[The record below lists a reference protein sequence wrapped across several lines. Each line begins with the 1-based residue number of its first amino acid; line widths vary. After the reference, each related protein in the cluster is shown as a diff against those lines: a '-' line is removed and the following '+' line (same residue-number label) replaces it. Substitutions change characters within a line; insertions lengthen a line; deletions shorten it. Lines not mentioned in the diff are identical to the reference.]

1 MKPSLG
7 ALLAVLLF
15 CFSCASLARPGGGD
29 AFDGDRGWSA
39 PAAPRDDDDHQPS
52 TPTSREP
59 ATRRRH
65 TGSQEDGGSG
75 GGGGGDVDIGF
86 VIELVLLCVR
96 YPALGAVVVTG
107 IGGYWILS
115 RRFKGLQKDWSVGA
129 PPTRVHTHHRA
140 NVSRT
145 ALDRLR
151 ADDPHFSAVLLEDF
165 VYSLYAELQARRPRG
180 GLQSIA
186 AFVAPAVATRL
197 ADPSLEGVFG
207 VVIGALRFTN
217 FGSDSEWNRLTVEV
231 EVNLSEVRAGQTARY
246 YAVDRLQLVRAVG
259 ARSRPPARARKLD
272 CSNCG
277 APLEGMRGTSCGY
290 CQQEVGGGRLDWL
303 VTSVERLKTEERP
316 PLVTHTA
323 VERGNELPTLVAQGA
338 NARLAELV
346 KRDPQST
353 EQALRA
359 RIELVFTALQ
369 RGWST
374 RDLTVIRPFV
384 TDNLFQYFGYWID
397 LYQQQRARNVTENA
411 RILNVVVANVLS
423 DAVYDSVTVRL
434 FATSLDYTLSDDG
447 QLLSGSRTEERAYTE
462 YWTLIRGRSAQGRPR
477 AEPVCP
483 SCGAPLQI
491 GMAGNCAYCHARIVS
506 GDFDW
511 VLSRIEQDEAYGG

>member
-1 MKPSLG
+1 VRRRGLTPSLG
-7 ALLAVLLF
+7 ALVAVLLL
-15 CFSCASLARPGGGD
+15 SIATLARPGGGD
-29 AFDGDRGWSA
+29 AFDGDPGFSA
-39 PAAPRDDDDHQPS
+39 PAAPFDDGDHQPS
-52 TPTSREP
+52 SPPSREP
-59 ATRRRH
+59 ATRRRQ
-65 TGSQEDGGSG
+65 GSPRDG

-86 VIELVLLCVR
+86 VIELVMLCIR
-96 YPALGAVVVTG
+96 YPALGALVVAGV
-107 IGGYWILS
+107 GGYWVLS
-115 RRFKGLQKDWSVGA
+115 RGRTRGQTDWSVGA
-129 PPTRVHTHHRA
+129 PPTRVHAARHA

-145 ALDRLR
+145 ALGRLQ

-165 VYSLYAELQARRPRG
+165 VYALYAEIQARRPRG

-186 AFVAPAVATRL
+186 AFVAPDVAARL

-207 VVIGALRFTN
+207 VVIGALRFTT
-217 FGSDSEWNRLTVEV
+217 FTTDAQWNRLTVEV
-231 EVNLSEVRAGQTARY
+231 EVNLSEVRAGQTSRY
-246 YAVDRLQLVRAVG
+246 YAVDQLELVRALG

-277 APLEGMRGTSCGY
+277 APLEGMRGTRCGY

-303 VTSVERLKTEERP
+303 VTRVERLKTEERP

-323 VERGNELPTLVAQGA
+323 VERGNDLPTLVAQGA

-346 KRDPQST
+346 QRDPQST
-353 EQALRA
+353 EQALRG
-359 RIELVFTALQ
+359 RIELVFASLQ

-374 RDLTVIRPFV
+374 RDLAAIRPFV

-397 LYQQQRARNVTENA
+397 LYLQQRARNITENA

-423 DAVYDSVTVRL
+423 DAVYDAVTVRL
-434 FATSLDYTLSDDG
+434 FATSLDYTLSDEG
-447 QLLSGSRTEERAYTE
+447 QLLSGSRTVERAYTE
-462 YWTLIRGRSAQGRPR
+462 YWTLVRGRSAHGRPR

-483 SCGAPLQI
+483 SCGGPLRI
-491 GMAGNCAYCHARIVS
+491 GMAGNCEYCHARIVS